1 MGESDRAIRELEMAG
16 DDPDALYNLGLV
28 WFYKGEWSKSVDAF
42 RRALFE
48 NLFLAGHLAEIET
61 LPEIPRYR
69 GTHPKGL
76 DTDEAAYDY
85 LERCG
90 DLWRG
95 RPLLAK
101 WLRAIYEH
109 PVVKADLKR
118 HLEHLKAL
126 CADDVTAGDRARLE
140 GENTTL
146 RSDSRLATTN
156 RAIAE
161 EIVQRLF
168 VVG

>member
-1 MGESDRAIRELEMAG
+1 M
-16 DDPDALYNLGLV
+16 
-28 WFYKGEWSKSVDAF
+28 
-42 RRALFE
+42 FE
-48 NLFLAGHLAEIET
+48 NLFLAGHLAELPV
-61 LPEIPRYR
+61 LPEVPRYK

-101 WLRAIYEH
+101 WLRAIHDH
-109 PVVKADLKR
+109 PVVQEDLKR
-118 HLEHLKAL
+118 HLAHLKAL
-126 CADDVTAGDRARLE
+126 AADDIAAGDRARLE

-146 RSDSRLATTN
+146 RSEARLQTTD
-156 RAIAE
+156 AQIAQ
-161 EIVQRLF
+161 EIVPKLF
-168 VVG
+168 AVA